1 MSDNLKLQAYKL
13 LLTRTGTLLYDAIQ
27 CYAQCS
33 ESPAEINSLADLCS
47 GLEGLHINLEI
58 VTTEGQLQLEW
69 YAKASRALYAKAEEL
84 ASALER
90 ETHTAR

>member
-1 MSDNLKLQAYKL
+1 MSDNLKLQAYEM
-13 LLTRTGTLLYDAIQ
+13 LLTLTGTLIYDAIQ

-33 ESPAEINSLADLCS
+33 ESPAELASLANLCAGVEDL
-47 GLEGLHINLEI
+47 HANLEI
-58 VTTEGQLQLEW
+58 VTTEGELQLEW